1 MTLATVIG
9 AGLVVGI
16 VGFIVGRGVYNRLHH
31 RGGCSC
37 GCGSCPSRGLCHPD
51 RERSTGS
58 PS

>member
-9 AGLVVGI
+9 AVLIFGVVGL
-16 VGFIVGRGVYNRLHH
+16 IVGRGVYNRLHR

-37 GCGSCPSRGLCHPD
+37 GCGDCPSRGLCHP
-51 RERSTGS
+51 ETKPSSGS